1 MKKEFKS
8 SKLLFMIFPSAII
21 IVIFIYFKMLFHKSI
36 SYVNYINIIFDI
48 FLLILYFFAF
58 CFKVIV
64 DNNRISFYTIF
75 KRYDIDIEDM
85 SYARFSSFMIKF
97 KIKRTNLYILTTSK
111 GSKQLFSMFE
121 IYKK

>member
-58 CFKVIV
+58 CFKVVV
-64 DNNRISFYTIF
+64 DNNRISFYTVF
-75 KRYDIDIEDM
+75 KRYDVDIEDM